1 MGTEELVELQILGS
15 GLDGPNTTSSDATEN
30 DNISKA
36 ISKLMDWVGISMALS
51 PAPLPQGVMM
61 SQ

>member
-36 ISKLMDWVGISMALS
+36 ISKLMDWVGI
-51 PAPLPQGVMM
+51 
-61 SQ
+61 